1 MLIFAEA
8 WATDNVGLSRNRR
21 FGIQKP
27 AARLLV
33 GTRLESQ
40 LKCSMEMYLTGI
52 DSTKNQKY

>member
-33 GTRLESQ
+33 GTRLSRIF
-40 LKCSMEMYLTGI
+40 LSCRVYPRAGGAILRK
-52 DSTKNQKY
+52 